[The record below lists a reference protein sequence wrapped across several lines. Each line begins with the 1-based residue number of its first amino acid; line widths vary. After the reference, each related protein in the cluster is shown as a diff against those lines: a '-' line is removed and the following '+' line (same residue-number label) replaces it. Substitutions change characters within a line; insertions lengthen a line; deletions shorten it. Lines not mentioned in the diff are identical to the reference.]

1 MNQLALEDL
10 SNGWA
15 PANRLLRR
23 IAAELDRFESVDLNT
38 LDEQELIDFL
48 LEWEYFRAEVS
59 RFEFLF
65 ANRLRS
71 LDYALTG

>member
-1 MNQLALEDL
+1 MNQIAFQDITD
-10 SNGWA
+10 GWA
-15 PANRLLRR
+15 PANRMLRR

-38 LDEQELIDFL
+38 FDEQELIDFL

-59 RFEFLF
+59 RFEHLF

-71 LDYALTG
+71 VDYAMTA